1 MPAPRNAVLPD
12 PPQPHLTLSE
22 PECRSWLAAHGEGRL
37 AYRSGCGDRA
47 VVVCYALGEDELVFR
62 LPEYSPVLPYLPGT
76 QITLE
81 VEERTADD
89 RAEAVRVTG
98 TARAAVDEDAVLR
111 LVTPAE
117 SWPAGVSTHLV
128 CLPMTDVDGVVY
140 PLSA

>member
-1 MPAPRNAVLPD
+1 MPLPRTVLPE
-12 PPQPHLTLSE
+12 PPEPHSRLSE
-22 PECRSWLAAHGEGRL
+22 PECRSWLATHGVGRL
-37 AYRSGCGDRA
+37 AYHSGCGDRA
-47 VVVCYALGEDELVFR
+47 VVVCYALGEDEVVFR

-89 RAEAVRVTG
+89 QAEAVRVTG
-98 TARAAVDEDAVLR
+98 TARAADEDARVR
-111 LVTPAE
+111 RVTPAE